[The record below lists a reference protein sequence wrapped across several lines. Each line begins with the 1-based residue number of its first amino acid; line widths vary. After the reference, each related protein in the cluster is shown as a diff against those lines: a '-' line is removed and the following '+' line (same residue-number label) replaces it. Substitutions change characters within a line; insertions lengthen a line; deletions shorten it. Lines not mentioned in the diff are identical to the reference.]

1 MNVRVR
7 YAPSPTGYLHIG
19 NARTALFNYLFARA
33 HGGTMVVRIEDTD
46 VKRNVEK
53 GIENQMENLH
63 WLGIDWDE
71 SIDKGGPYGPYR
83 QLERLE
89 TYRKFAE
96 ELIEMGYAY
105 KCYCTPEELEEEREA
120 KRARGESNLH
130 YSRKCLGKPD
140 QDGEYMIRF
149 KVPDETTYTFDDI
162 VKDDVTFQSEDIGD
176 WVIIKRNGIPTYNFA
191 CAIDDHL
198 MAISHV
204 LRGEDHITNTPKQ
217 LMVYDAFDWRRPTF
231 GHMPLIVNE
240 EQKKLSKRDGNILQF
255 IEQYKDRGFLPEAL
269 FNFIALLGWSPDK
282 KEEILAREELIK
294 RFDENRM
301 SNSPAT
307 FDKDKLNFINN
318 RYIKALSD
326 EALMELCKPFLVE
339 AGIGEN
345 QDDTWFENL
354 VTLFKDRLS
363 YGQEIVEMYHD
374 FFEKPFKIEGEAFDF
389 LNQEGVKNLLET
401 FKNKLENAETFD
413 AQSLKKT
420 IKESG
425 KEAEMKGKMLFMP
438 LRIAVSG
445 AMHGPDLP
453 KMMDIMGKSRLI
465 DRLNYAIGL
474 L

>member
-19 NARTALFNYLFARA
+19 NARTALFNFLFARA
-33 HGGTMVVRIEDTD
+33 HKGTMVVRIEDTD

-53 GIENQMENLH
+53 GVENQMENLR

-83 QLERLE
+83 QLERLDI
-89 TYRKFAE
+89 YQKFAE
-96 ELIEMGYAY
+96 ELIEQGLAY
-105 KCYCTPEELEEEREA
+105 KCYCSPEELEAEREEKK
-120 KRARGESNLH
+120 KRGDSNLH

-140 QDGEYMIRF
+140 QDGPYMIRF
-149 KVPDETTYTFDDI
+149 KVPDETTYTFNDI
-162 VKDDVTFQSEDIGD
+162 VKGDVTFKSEDVGD

-191 CAIDDHL
+191 CAVDDHL

-217 LMVYDAFDWRRPTF
+217 LMVYDAFNWRRPLF

-282 KEEILAREELIK
+282 KEEILTRDELIK

-307 FDKDKLNFINN
+307 FDKDKLHFINN

-326 EALMELCKPFLVE
+326 EALMDLCKPFLLE
-339 AGIGEN
+339 AGIGEGKE
-345 QDDTWFENL
+345 DAWFENL
-354 VTLFKDRLS
+354 VSLFKDRLS
-363 YGQEIVEMYHD
+363 FGQEIVDVYRD
-374 FFEKPFKIEGEAFDF
+374 FFERPFNIEGEALDF
-389 LNQEGVKNLLET
+389 LKQDGVKALLEA
-401 FKNKLENAETFD
+401 FKSKLESSQEFD
-413 AQSLKKT
+413 ANTIKKA

-425 KEAEMKGKMLFMP
+425 KETGMKGKMLFMP
-438 LRIAVSG
+438 IRIAVSG

-453 KMMDIMGKSRLI
+453 KMMELMGKSRLV
-465 DRLNYAIGL
+465 DRLDYAIGL